1 MNIIKHRINQI
12 KFYIG
17 KYGFI
22 KTVKKCIKTVLRKII
37 RFLKG
42 EKDLQY
48 GDYGGWIKYN
58 EPKDADLKLQM
69 KRYLIRSN
77 KIPMAVLGW
86 KSPLQK
92 RLELET
98 L

>member
-69 KRYLIRSN
+69 QTSFKN
-77 KIPMAVLGW
+77 
-86 KSPLQK
+86 SPKLFFI
-92 RLELET
+92 T
-98 L
+98 SPTNVF